1 VPTYPLSE
9 RTLPPPSSLK
19 NIAKKLTHKSKL
31 IMANM
36 KQIEGVNYDLKL
48 LGRLAEIW
56 KESPREYTWDWI
68 QWRCQLL
75 SGKLSASDPRQLK

>member
-1 VPTYPLSE
+1 
-9 RTLPPPSSLK
+9 
-19 NIAKKLTHKSKL
+19 
-31 IMANM
+31 MANM

-48 LGRLAEIW
+48 LGRLSEIW